1 MAAAVVGLVLLA
13 MAWVGASGRQETSDQ
28 IAWLNLGIVGV
39 LVPAVAG
46 RLWVLRS
53 RRTVQYRVGMILDAA
68 DAVPL
73 DVIGQPVRP
82 HRLVTAAKMSRFH
95 RPECLLVAG
104 KALSDDSLAAHERAG
119 RRPCEMC
126 RP

>member
-1 MAAAVVGLVLLA
+1 MLLA
-13 MAWVGASGRQETSDQ
+13 VAWAGASGREETSDQ

-39 LVPAVAG
+39 LVPAVTG

-53 RRTVQYRVGMILDAA
+53 RRAVQYRVGAILDAA
-68 DAVPL
+68 DSVPI
-73 DVIGQPVRP
+73 DVVAQPLRP
-82 HRLVTAAKMSRFH
+82 HRLVTAARMSRYH

-126 RP
+126 QP